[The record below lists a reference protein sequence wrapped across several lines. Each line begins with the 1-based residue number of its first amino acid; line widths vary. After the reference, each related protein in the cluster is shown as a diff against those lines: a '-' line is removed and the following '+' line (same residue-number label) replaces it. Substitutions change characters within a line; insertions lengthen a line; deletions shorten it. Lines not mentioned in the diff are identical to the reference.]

1 MKNLILL
8 FVLVML
14 SFNSQSQCPDP
25 KNPSWVIKD
34 GISDISTDE
43 GFVVVVRSP
52 ELFYDKGKTSFR
64 KVEKIEST
72 DNEPYYRILKYFYYF
87 DFTKKEIYLYD
98 CDGFLETYE
107 IFKVKHKNNTYF
119 VTINHIR
126 GKIKFKIT
134 LDFNVKFTQISYLK
148 NKKQS
153 EIYVGERNYLY
164 YKW

>member
-43 GFVVVVRSP
+43 GFVVVVKTP
-52 ELFYDKGKTSFR
+52 EL
-64 KVEKIEST
+64 
-72 DNEPYYRILKYFYYF
+72 YYRVLEYFYYF
-87 DFTKKEIYLYD
+87 DFTKEEIYLYD
-98 CDGFLETYE
+98 CDGILETYE
-107 IFKVKHKNNTYF
+107 ICKVKHKNNTYF
-119 VTINHIR
+119 VTINDIR
-126 GKIKFKIT
+126 GKIKFKII

-153 EIYVGERNYLY
+153 EIYVGERTYFY